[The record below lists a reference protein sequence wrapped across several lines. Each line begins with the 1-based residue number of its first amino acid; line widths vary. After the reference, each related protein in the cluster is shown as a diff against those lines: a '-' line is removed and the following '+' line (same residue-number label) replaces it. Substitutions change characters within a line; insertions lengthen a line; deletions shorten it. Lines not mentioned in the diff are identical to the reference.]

1 MSGYKQHYLDLHPS
15 IFIHPAFSE
24 IWRIL
29 SDIWKSI
36 KFIQQISFEEK
47 ASIQQIGNFFSDSL
61 NIPRLVHIYQNIK
74 TWMTKVMTTAK
85 MIFCSNQDVGGK
97 DIHLDLRIFKRPNR
111 CKLGTANS
119 EYKFPFWEEGV
130 SSLFLTRWA
139 SEEGGVYSTRGLD
152 CIAPRIGPK
161 TMNCVEP
168 AGRAESN
175 KSPPSTKEMRN
186 GRAFLEIPTPANP
199 CAPLEARRQQPSEE
213 AHRGGQ
219 KGGIWGQGRVGVQGG
234 ISSNF

>member
-1 MSGYKQHYLDLHPS
+1 
-15 IFIHPAFSE
+15 
-24 IWRIL
+24 
-29 SDIWKSI
+29 
-36 KFIQQISFEEK
+36 
-47 ASIQQIGNFFSDSL
+47 
-61 NIPRLVHIYQNIK
+61 
-74 TWMTKVMTTAK
+74 MTTAIV
-85 MIFCSNQDVGGK
+85 IFCSNQDVGGK

>member
-1 MSGYKQHYLDLHPS
+1 MLAEKIYTLIYEYLNALIDANWARLIVNTNFHFGRRGSPLS
-15 IFIHPAFSE
+15 FS
-24 IWRIL
+24 
-29 SDIWKSI
+29 
-36 KFIQQISFEEK
+36 
-47 ASIQQIGNFFSDSL
+47 
-61 NIPRLVHIYQNIK
+61 
-74 TWMTKVMTTAK
+74 
-85 MIFCSNQDVGGK
+85 
-97 DIHLDLRIFKRPNR
+97 
-111 CKLGTANS
+111 
-119 EYKFPFWEEGV
+119 
-130 SSLFLTRWA
+130 
-139 SEEGGVYSTRGLD
+139 SEEGGVYSTRVLD